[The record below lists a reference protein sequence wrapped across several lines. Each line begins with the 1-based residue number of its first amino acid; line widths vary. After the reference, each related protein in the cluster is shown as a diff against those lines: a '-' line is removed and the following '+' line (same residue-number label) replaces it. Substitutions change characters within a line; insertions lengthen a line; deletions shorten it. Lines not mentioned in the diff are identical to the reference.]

1 MHRQVPSRTFR
12 STLGVRG
19 TPMSPEAYFG
29 SPSATK
35 KRTLPETDIQPRVE
49 KKCRQHGHAVH
60 RMIFEDGWAAG

>member
-1 MHRQVPSRTFR
+1 
-12 STLGVRG
+12 
-19 TPMSPEAYFG
+19 MSPEAYFG

-49 KKCRQHGHAVH
+49 KKCRQRMVH

>member
-1 MHRQVPSRTFR
+1 
-12 STLGVRG
+12 
-19 TPMSPEAYFG
+19 MSPEAYFG